1 MILFCRQLI
10 YNYPEQ
16 LFSDNGVMSIE
27 HADFEGVERL
37 ALVTG
42 TYILFT
48 WVKIN
53 IINCYCILTLLQEI
67 CSLVSTLK
75 SESNTEVIYCNFYNL
90 WKLNTLVIWTFF
102 CWTFLVI
109 IWSYINFF
117 KTFMKIYKIVGLL
130 QGTIIYSYC
139 VYKFSTV
146 I

>member
-42 TYILFT
+42 TYLLFT

-53 IINCYCILTLLQEI
+53 IINCYCIPTLLQEI

-75 SESNTEVIYCNFYNL
+75 SESKHRSDILQFLQLMKTEH
-90 WKLNTLVIWTFF
+90 LVI
-102 CWTFLVI
+102 
-109 IWSYINFF
+109 
-117 KTFMKIYKIVGLL
+117 
-130 QGTIIYSYC
+130 
-139 VYKFSTV
+139 
-146 I
+146 

>member
-42 TYILFT
+42 TNILFT

-53 IINCYCILTLLQEI
+53 IINCYCILALLQEI

-75 SESNTEVIYCNFYNL
+75 SELKHRSDIL
-90 WKLNTLVIWTFF
+90 
-102 CWTFLVI
+102 
-109 IWSYINFF
+109 
-117 KTFMKIYKIVGLL
+117 
-130 QGTIIYSYC
+130 
-139 VYKFSTV
+139 
-146 I
+146 